1 MNKNLFPFFMTS
13 FRVRNDS
20 VSDYVIQLRNSLK
33 GFRFEFILEYP
44 LHPSQDYEIH
54 HFNPLEGVREGWR
67 GCWVENMKKEDGSN
81 ASFSVINNRMFRFET
96 GLNQYS
102 ITITDWS

>member
-1 MNKNLFPFFMTS
+1 MTS

-20 VSDYVIQLRNSLK
+20 VSDYVIQLRNSFK

-54 HFNPLEGVREGWR
+54 HFNPLEGVREG
-67 GCWVENMKKEDGSN
+67 
-81 ASFSVINNRMFRFET
+81 
-96 GLNQYS
+96 
-102 ITITDWS
+102 